1 MAASLSKLVADCKC
15 LAIIGTEKNA
25 GKTTVLNYLLAAD
38 RRADLAITSIGY
50 DGEDID
56 QVTGTDKPSVYVGRG
71 TLVATAV
78 DLLGQCD
85 FTRELLRFTGFYTP
99 LGEVVILRALSDGYA
114 MIAGPSTT
122 SQMTRLTRM
131 LQQEKAGR
139 IIIDG
144 AAARRSSAAVSTA
157 DGCILATGASYSPD
171 PDVIVEHTRHIAD
184 LLTLPAADNVPETI
198 FQTLRQAEDSSENS
212 FGAAHAIDC
221 FIIDSDNQI
230 TDSASSFDDSAAD
243 LISAKK
249 TRPLRV
255 FFIGA
260 VTARLI
266 QKILERSRSLQGL
279 QLIAADGTRF
289 LLSPAQFDELRRRG
303 AELAVIKPVNLL
315 AVTVN
320 PKSPEGFC
328 LDSSVLC
335 QKLKTVLSVEV
346 FDIMAYR
353 ESYDQPATI

>member
-1 MAASLSKLVADCKC
+1 MTVSLSRLVADCRC

-25 GKTTVLNYLLAAD
+25 GKTTVLNHLLAAD
-38 RRADLAITSIGY
+38 RQTDLAITSIGY

-85 FTRELLRFTGFYTP
+85 FTRELLCFTGFYTP
-99 LGEVVILRALSDGYA
+99 LGEVVIVRALSDGYA
-114 MIAGPSTT
+114 LIAGPSTT
-122 SQMTRLTRM
+122 GQMTRLTRM
-131 LQQEKAGR
+131 LQDKKAGR

-171 PDVIVEHTRHIAD
+171 PDAIVEHTAHIAGM
-184 LLTLPAADNVPETI
+184 LTLPAEGKVPESI
-198 FQTLRQAEDSSENS
+198 LQALRLTEEDNDKT
-212 FGAAHAIDC
+212 FGAGQVIDC
-221 FIIDSDNQI
+221 FIVDSNNQI
-230 TDSASSFDDSAAD
+230 IASASSLDDSAAD
-243 LISAKK
+243 LITDHK
-249 TRPLRV
+249 TQRI

-260 VTARLI
+260 ITARLI
-266 QKILERSRSLQGL
+266 QRVLERSRSLHGL
-279 QLIAADGTRF
+279 KLIAADGTRF
-289 LLSPAQFDELRRRG
+289 LLSPAQCAELKRRG
-303 AELAVIKPVNLL
+303 AELAVLRPVNLL

-320 PKSPEGFC
+320 PKSPDGFS
-328 LDSSVLC
+328 LDSATLR

-346 FDIMAYR
+346 FDIIA
-353 ESYDQPATI
+353 DNQP

>member
-1 MAASLSKLVADCKC
+1 MTVSLSRLVADCKC

-25 GKTTVLNYLLAAD
+25 GKTTVLNHLLAAD

-85 FTRELLRFTGFYTP
+85 FTRELLCFTGFYTP
-99 LGEVVILRALSDGYA
+99 LGEVVIVRALSDGYA
-114 MIAGPSTT
+114 LIAGPSTT
-122 SQMTRLTRM
+122 GQMTRLTRM

-157 DGCILATGASYSPD
+157 DGCILATGAAFSPD
-171 PDVIVEHTRHIAD
+171 PDAIVEHTAHIAS
-184 LLTLPAADNVPETI
+184 LLTLPAAKDIPESI
-198 FQTLRQAEDSSENS
+198 IDAQLSAKKADENRIGAGYENDCFLIDSENQL
-212 FGAAHAIDC
+212 IDN
-221 FIIDSDNQI
+221 INSL
-230 TDSASSFDDSAAD
+230 DDSAAD
-243 LISAKK
+243 LICSRI
-249 TRPLRV
+249 TQPLRV
-255 FFIGA
+255 FFLGA

-266 QKILERSRSLQGL
+266 QKILERSRSLKDL
-279 QLIAADGTRF
+279 QLIASDGTRF
-289 LLSPAQFDELRRRG
+289 LLSPAQLAELRRRG
-303 AELAVIKPVNLL
+303 ARLAVLKPVNLL

-320 PKSPEGFC
+320 PRSPEGFF
-328 LDSSVLC
+328 LDSVSLC
-335 QKLKTVLSVEV
+335 QKLKTVLSVAV
-346 FDIMAYR
+346 FDIMA
-353 ESYDQPATI
+353 DKQL